1 MNRCLIRSLTRAA
14 RCQRLAPAPAMSSV
28 VARGGGPLAASSLGI
43 STPRHFC
50 SQSADPVHQKIDGF
64 VKDAKVVVFMKGEKG
79 APQCGFSNAV
89 VQILR
94 MHDVSFESHNVLADE
109 DIRQGIK
116 EYSNWPTIPQV
127 FFEGEFVGG
136 CDILLQMHQ

>member
-14 RCQRLAPAPAMSSV
+14 RCQRLGPAPAMSSV
-28 VARGGGPLAASSLGI
+28 VARCGGQGGLPLAASSLGI
-43 STPRHFC
+43 SAPRHFC

-64 VKDAKVVVFMKGEKG
+64 VKDAKVVVFMKGEKS

-94 MHDVSFESHNVLADE
+94 
-109 DIRQGIK
+109 
-116 EYSNWPTIPQV
+116 
-127 FFEGEFVGG
+127 
-136 CDILLQMHQ
+136 

>member
-14 RCQRLAPAPAMSSV
+14 RCQRLGPAPAMSAAVSPM
-28 VARGGGPLAASSLGI
+28 VARCGGQGGLPLTASSLGI
-43 STPRHFC
+43 SPPRHFC

-94 MHDVSFESHNVLADE
+94 
-109 DIRQGIK
+109 
-116 EYSNWPTIPQV
+116 
-127 FFEGEFVGG
+127 
-136 CDILLQMHQ
+136 

>member
-14 RCQRLAPAPAMSSV
+14 RCQRLAPAPAPAPAPAMSSV
-28 VARGGGPLAASSLGI
+28 VARFGGQGGLPLTASSLGI

-94 MHDVSFESHNVLADE
+94 
-109 DIRQGIK
+109 
-116 EYSNWPTIPQV
+116 
-127 FFEGEFVGG
+127 
-136 CDILLQMHQ
+136 

>member
-14 RCQRLAPAPAMSSV
+14 RCQRLGPAPAMSAAVSPV
-28 VARGGGPLAASSLGI
+28 VARCGSLPLAASSLGI
-43 STPRHFC
+43 SPPRHFC
-50 SQSADPVHQKIDGF
+50 SQSTDPVHQKIDGF

-94 MHDVSFESHNVLADE
+94 
-109 DIRQGIK
+109 
-116 EYSNWPTIPQV
+116 
-127 FFEGEFVGG
+127 
-136 CDILLQMHQ
+136 

>member
-14 RCQRLAPAPAMSSV
+14 RCQRLGPAPAVSPV
-28 VARGGGPLAASSLGI
+28 VARCGSLPLTASSLGI
-43 STPRHFC
+43 SPPRHFC

-94 MHDVSFESHNVLADE
+94 
-109 DIRQGIK
+109 
-116 EYSNWPTIPQV
+116 
-127 FFEGEFVGG
+127 
-136 CDILLQMHQ
+136 

>member
-14 RCQRLAPAPAMSSV
+14 RCQKLAPAPAPAMSSV
-28 VARGGGPLAASSLGI
+28 VARFGGQGGLPLAASSLGI

-64 VKDAKVVVFMKGEKG
+64 VKDAKVVVFMKGEKS

-109 DIRQGIK
+109 DIRQ
-116 EYSNWPTIPQV
+116 
-127 FFEGEFVGG
+127 
-136 CDILLQMHQ
+136 